1 MSGDCTL
8 AGVRHCSSSVPGC
21 RLVSG
26 RVARYSM
33 CSAYRWPRVTAGAPV
48 KLGECQYWA
57 VSPGP
62 VPLAGV
68 STEDG
73 TAVRSA
79 VSIIDAAFTGSLP
92 GVNVTW
98 VPDPA
103 RAVMPGRVGVP
114 VVGAT

>member
-1 MSGDCTL
+1 M
-8 AGVRHCSSSVPGC
+8 
-21 RLVSG
+21 
-26 RVARYSM
+26 
-33 CSAYRWPRVTAGAPV
+33 

-57 VSPGP
+57 VRPGP

-73 TAVRSA
+73 TAVMSA

-92 GVNVTW
+92 GVNVTRAA
-98 VPDPA
+98 DPA
-103 RAVMPGRVGVP
+103 RAVMPCRVGVP